1 MAQHNSALK
10 RIRRDEKRTLLN
22 HSRLSRIRTF
32 IKKVEAA
39 LAKGDKSS
47 AQTALNIAQPEIM
60 RGVTKGVLHRNMA
73 ARKMSRLNAQVV
85 KLK

>member
-1 MAQHNSALK
+1 MAQHKSALK
-10 RIRRDEKRTLLN
+10 RIRRDAKQTLLN

-39 LAKGDKSS
+39 IKTGDKAS
-47 AQTALNIAQPEIM
+47 AQGALRTAQPELM
-60 RGVTKGVLHRNMA
+60 RGVSKGVLHRNTA
-73 ARKMSRLNAQVV
+73 ARKMSRLNAQVL